1 MFATERPLGARLDVS
16 KKSRGGKTS
25 LVQLGWAAAIYGL
38 LAVFT
43 FQMVRI
49 TAQYW
54 PIRDDVA
61 FLRIKTDY
69 LEIWPWKIAFFV
81 HVFTSLFALAGGF
94 TQFAPGLLRNR
105 PGVHR
110 WMGRVYVLDVVL
122 ITGPASLVMA
132 FFANGGITSR
142 IAFTVLAVLWIF
154 TTAMAYRA
162 VRMRRWGEHR
172 EWMVRSYALTLSAI
186 TLRLWKLGLVWL
198 LHPNPMDA
206 YRVVAW
212 LGFVP
217 NLLLA
222 EWLIRRRRVVSQKRS
237 MPPSQ

>member
-1 MFATERPLGARLDVS
+1 MFAAERPLGARLGDA

-25 LVQLGWAAAIYGL
+25 LVQLGRAAAVYGL

-81 HVFTSLFALAGGF
+81 HVFTSLFALVGGF
-94 TQFAPGLLRNR
+94 TQFAPGVLWNR

-110 WMGRVYVLDVVL
+110 WMGRVYVVDVVL
-122 ITGPASLVMA
+122 VTGPASLVMA
-132 FFANGGITSR
+132 FFANGGTTSR
-142 IAFTVLAVLWIF
+142 IAFTMLAGLWIF

-162 VRMRRWGEHR
+162 VRMRRWRDHR

-186 TLRLWKLGLVWL
+186 TLRLWKLGLVCL
-198 LHPNPMDA
+198 LHPNPMDV

-222 EWLIRRRRVVSQKRS
+222 EWLIRRRRAVSR
-237 MPPSQ
+237 PSPGSPTF